1 MQKLWR
7 DYKESEM
14 YLPLSI
20 FELNFPKTNESD
32 FNIDLQLV
40 LLTSADGCTYI
51 FRLINEYELMD
62 HIENQKI
69 QNTG

>member
-1 MQKLWR
+1 
-7 DYKESEM
+7 M

-20 FELNFPKTNESD
+20 FELNFPKTKESD